1 MQCGRAG
8 LAAARQNKSRARR
21 MAYGLAGESFTIA
34 WAACRR
40 PDAGAS
46 CFAATPDGGRFG
58 NIVQTTSR
66 SDGCRR
72 NTNSCSVICR
82 RASNIAGASLASV
95 FNVPGY
101 AADRMKLQVSPSGR
115 EFKVQAFPQ
124 GQYIGDFQAG
134 GRHGMG
140 RFEYSNGNIYV
151 GSWQTDRKNGYACR
165 SQCSR
170 GSRSSDD
177 VLL

>member
-21 MAYGLAGESFTIA
+21 MAYRLAGESFTIA
-34 WAACRR
+34 WAAGFRS
-40 PDAGAS
+40 DAGAS

-58 NIVQTTSR
+58 DIVQTTSR
-66 SDGCRR
+66 SDGSRR

-82 RASNIAGASLASV
+82 RAANIAGESLA
-95 FNVPGY
+95 NVLKVTGY
-101 AADRMKLQVSPSGR
+101 APDRMKLQVSPSGH

-151 GSWQTDRKNGYACR
+151 GSWQTDRKSGYACR
-165 SQCSR
+165 LKCS
-170 GSRSSDD
+170 
-177 VLL
+177 